1 VVLAADSSEEPG
13 DVDTFF
19 HRLNNVL
26 PEQQEIVS
34 VGPDATVAEALAIM
48 SREGYS
54 QLPIV
59 EGREV
64 LGAFTFRSFS
74 LTARSMGRADLS
86 QMPVLEFAERVLFAR
101 PQDNFEELID
111 ALDRD
116 GAVFVGDPDRLIGI
130 ATTVDVLRYLFR
142 IANVY
147 VLLQEIELALR
158 ELLRHASGSNEMSP
172 WMLECLSAVRD
183 ADAPT
188 CFEDLSFGDYALIL
202 QSKTHW
208 QHLEDAFGR
217 LRSAALAR
225 VRRANELRNV
235 AFHFRRAISTEDH
248 ENLADTRDWL
258 LNRLRIVNA
267 RRRRDDLP

>member
-1 VVLAADSSEEPG
+1 MALAADDAEDPRGVE
-13 DVDTFF
+13 TFF

-26 PEQQEIVS
+26 PERQEIVS
-34 VGPDATVAEALAIM
+34 VGPDATVTEALAIM
-48 SREGYS
+48 AREGYS

-74 LTARSMGRADLS
+74 MTAASMGRVDLS
-86 QMPVLEFAERVLFAR
+86 RMPVLEFAERLLFAR
-101 PQDNFEELID
+101 PRDNFEDLVD

-130 ATTVDVLRYLFR
+130 ATTVDVLRYLLG

-158 ELLRHASGSNEMSP
+158 ELLRHASGSSEMAA
-172 WMLECLSAVRD
+172 WMQECLRRSGE
-183 ADAPT
+183 ADAPMS
-188 CFEDLSFGDYALIL
+188 FEDMSFGDYALIL

-208 QHLEDAFGR
+208 AHLQPAFGS
-217 LRSAALAR
+217 LRSAALTR
-225 VRRANELRNV
+225 VRRANEIRNV
-235 AFHFRRAISTEDH
+235 AFHFRRAVSTEDH
-248 ENLADTRDWL
+248 ETLADTRDWL
-258 LNRLRIVNA
+258 LNRMRIVDA
-267 RRRRDDLP
+267 RRRMDG